1 MWSVRASSAA
11 PYQCCSGT
19 ALGGWLETDELAVK
33 LVVTDDEVGL
43 SDDERILIL
52 QVDSAELNFFPGL
65 DVDKCGYR
73 IGVPRFMTINLTMRP
88 SSELLAEDG
97 HPEKM
102 LFVSALGTLME
113 LPCLGLIRVMQPSL
127 LDFAVRLASLKSWSL
142 K

>member
-1 MWSVRASSAA
+1 MMSVSSFSKSIPLNLISFPVLTLISAVIVLAS
-11 PYQCCSGT
+11 
-19 ALGGWLETDELAVK
+19 
-33 LVVTDDEVGL
+33 
-43 SDDERILIL
+43 
-52 QVDSAELNFFPGL
+52 
-65 DVDKCGYR
+65 
-73 IGVPRFMTINLTMRP
+73 PRFMTINLTMRP
-88 SSELLAEDG
+88 SSELFAEDG